1 MKVNKVLFNSS
12 QNLFLSLHC
21 NGQSPESGSLPLP
34 PPACCL
40 ATLWPDQADRLR
52 VNLSQY

>member
-21 NGQSPESGSLPLP
+21 NGQRPESGSLPLP
-34 PPACCL
+34 PPAWL
-40 ATLWPDQADRLR
+40 HSGLTRLTG
-52 VNLSQY
+52 SEYT